1 MKTPP
6 ALLLTLLATAAQQ
19 TTAEFR
25 RFEGQINAASNYI
38 HYSEGY
44 VVTPGYVDISSLVFT
59 NADGGSAKKIFSGK
73 TRGDPVSEWTDDDE
87 SNLEDEDFNE
97 DDGGVRQRFL
107 DGGDVVEGEDIETSF
122 ASGSTVSSSI
132 VVACKVFL
140 LTCILLYHIS
150 LQCLTKS
157 FIFMSLLLI

>member
-1 MKTPP
+1 MHHNPIQYTIEWNNMKTSP
-6 ALLLTLLATAAQQ
+6 ALLLTLFATAAQQ

-25 RFEGQINAASNYI
+25 RFEGPINAASNYI

-87 SNLEDEDFNE
+87 RNFEGDDDESFEEE
-97 DDGGVRQRFL
+97 DDGGVRQRVL
-107 DGGDVVEGEDIETSF
+107 DGGDVEGEDIETSF
-122 ASGSTVSSSI
+122 ASGSTVSSSN
-132 VVACKVFL
+132 ARCF
-140 LTCILLYHIS
+140 Y
-150 LQCLTKS
+150 
-157 FIFMSLLLI
+157 